1 MTPKAPNAL
10 AQWAPDEAN
19 NDLAAAI
26 WRSVVRETLT
36 PPRHFASWLLSR
48 PATQVGGDFHLTTD
62 SWIAVGDVSGK
73 GVPAALLTGMF
84 VAALKLALRLPD
96 PIRALEHA
104 LYDELERAQA
114 FTTLAAVEL
123 GADGWLNYFNLGH
136 PPALVRRAT
145 GEVEV
150 LKAGAPPIGTFKL
163 ETYPIQSVRLRPG
176 DLLCLYTDGL
186 IEAERTVG
194 EETEWFGSERLEVY
208 LTRHAQLADVT
219 RGLLAELEG
228 WQLTDD
234 LTVLMLQ
241 YQPEHGWKDERLS
254 RR

>member
-1 MTPKAPNAL
+1 MYPEPPNAL
-10 AQWAPDEAN
+10 ARWKPDEAN
-19 NDLAAAI
+19 DDLAAAI
-26 WRSVVRETLT
+26 WRSVVRDTLA
-36 PPRHFASWLLSR
+36 PPRHFTSWLLSK
-48 PATQVGGDFHLTTD
+48 PAKQVGGDFHLTTD

-96 PIRALEHA
+96 PIKALEHA

-136 PPALVRRAT
+136 PPALVRRST
-145 GEVEV
+145 GQVES
-150 LKAGAPPIGTFKL
+150 LGAGAPPVGTFKL
-163 ETYPIQSVRLRPG
+163 DTYPVQTVRLRPG

-186 IEAERTVG
+186 IEAERNSG
-194 EETEWFGSERLEVY
+194 SGSEWFGGDRLAAC
-208 LTRHAQLADVT
+208 LARHAQLADAAQ
-219 RGLLAELEG
+219 GLLSELEP
-228 WQLTDD
+228 WQLPDD

-241 YQPEHGWKDERLS
+241 YQPERGWTDERLS